1 MNKEKNFD
9 LKVLFLNIAII
20 IAAIVLVVLTCA
32 LIADMNSNYKDYN
45 NKASSYLN
53 PFKRS
58 EYNDTIDMYYHDLMH
73 DKGEKDLPECM
84 AVTEYFIM
92 SSFYEMYKESDVKGA
107 EYAKKMQD
115 AKSRMGDFTYMS
127 EEIDAIFENREK

>member
-1 MNKEKNFD
+1 MNKEKRFEA
-9 LKVLFLNIAII
+9 KVLILNVAIV
-20 IAAIVLVVLTCA
+20 IAAIVLVVLSFV
-32 LIADMNSNYKDYN
+32 LVADVTRDYQDYN
-45 NKASSYLN
+45 NEVSNYLY
-53 PFKRS
+53 PFKRA
-58 EYNDTIDMYYHDLMH
+58 EYSDTIDMYYHDMMH

-92 SSFYEMYKESDVKGA
+92 SSFYEMYKASDVKGA

-127 EEIDAIFENREK
+127 EEIDAIFVDLEK

>member
-9 LKVLFLNIAII
+9 LKSLFLNVAII
-20 IAAIVLVVLTCA
+20 IAAVVLVVLTCV
-32 LIADMNSNYKDYN
+32 LIVDANHDYQDYN
-45 NKASSYLN
+45 NNASSYLN
-53 PFKRS
+53 PFKRG
-58 EYNDTIDMYYHDLMH
+58 EYSDTIDMYYHDMMH

-92 SSFYEMYKESDVKGA
+92 SSYYELYKASDAKGA
-107 EYAKKMQD
+107 EIAEKMQD

-127 EEIDAIFENREK
+127 EEIDAIFKNKAK